1 MIPAPFGRREGEAG
15 GQRRGMDE
23 EGWPLHPCVFRGIDK
38 APRKWAG
45 EDQALLND
53 CPLLVL
59 SLTHPPMQAV
69 QSTAT
74 SYTGPGAPQGR
85 VKHGLWKGRC
95 WTVRIRRAKASTRS
109 LSPSAPPP
117 SRIWL
122 PDLAPVP
129 DPFTP
134 SLQSESLLAQAPLGS
149 QGQEGSLKWEE
160 KSEPQESQRRPPPSD
175 YIKM

>member
-1 MIPAPFGRREGEAG
+1 
-15 GQRRGMDE
+15 MDR
-23 EGWPLHPCVFRGIDK
+23 EGWPLHPCFFRGIDK

-53 CPLLVL
+53 CPLLV
-59 SLTHPPMQAV
+59 SSPHPPTPRPPMQAV

-74 SYTGPGAPQGR
+74 SYTGPGEPQGR
-85 VKHGLWKGRC
+85 RHGLWKGRC

-109 LSPSAPPP
+109 LSPSAP

-122 PDLAPVP
+122 PNLAPVP

-160 KSEPQESQRRPPPSD
+160 KSEPQESQRKPTPSD